1 LSEMERF
8 DSPLYRSIL
17 RRVNKPARYVGGELN
32 AIDKSRDF
40 FSLSCTE
47 RVHFALCFPDLY
59 EIGMSNLAIQVL
71 YSALNCEDYIFCERC
86 FAPDVDLRM
95 LLRENNLPIVS
106 IETMTPLNEFD
117 LIGFSLHYELAY
129 TAVLEMLD
137 LAGIPLYA
145 ADRGKND
152 PLVVAGGPVAC
163 NLEPMAPFFDLI
175 MLGDGEYQ
183 LPNLVHEYR
192 KCKMAKLSNSYFLLQ
207 ACSMDG
213 VYVPSFYEPNYKEDG
228 RIDDIKV
235 IEPHAPKK
243 VRKALVRDFDH
254 TPIPKSPI
262 VPNIEVTHDRMVLEI
277 FRGCARGCRFC
288 QAGFTYR
295 PLRERSLGKLVDA
308 AKHLIDVTGYD
319 EIGLLSLSTSD
330 YSHLDDLTRALLPMT
345 EPRHI
350 NLSLP
355 SLRLDSFEGDLAERL
370 ARIRRAGLTFAPE
383 AGTQRLRD
391 VINKNLT
398 ENDIFDAARTAF
410 ENGWDRLKLYFML
423 GLPTETEEDVQAI
436 VDLTMRL
443 LSVWRDIPKERRSKR
458 LMVTVSTSFF
468 IPKPFTPFQWER
480 QISIE
485 AMRAKQKLL
494 ADGLSDRR
502 ISYRW
507 HDFESSVVEAVL
519 ARGDRRLSSVIEHA
533 WRAGAYLDA
542 WHEHFDPDIWTA
554 ALSLIPGGADFY
566 TRERDEDEV
575 FPWEHLDF
583 GVTRHFF
590 ERERKL
596 ARDGRVTLSCFDG
609 CAVCGCDLWQ
619 TGICLPSSK
628 VRSDTGVRK

>member
-1 LSEMERF
+1 MERF
-8 DSPLYRSIL
+8 DSPHYRSIL
-17 RRVNKPARYVGGELN
+17 RMVNKPARYVGGELN
-32 AIDKSRDF
+32 AVDKSRDF
-40 FSLSCTE
+40 FSLPRAE

-71 YSALNCEDYIFCERC
+71 YSALNCEDHVFCERC
-86 FAPDVDLRM
+86 FAPDVDLRI
-95 LLRENNLPIVS
+95 LLRERHLPIVS

-117 LIGFSLHYELAY
+117 IIGFSLHYELAY
-129 TAVLEMLD
+129 TAVLEMLN
-137 LAGIPLYA
+137 LAGIPLYSE
-145 ADRGKND
+145 DRGKND
-152 PLVVAGGPVAC
+152 PLVVAGGPIAC
-163 NLEPMAPFFDLI
+163 NLEPLAPFFDLI
-175 MLGDGEYQ
+175 MIGDGEYHLPQ
-183 LPNLVHEYR
+183 LVQEYR
-192 KCKMAKLSNSYFLLQ
+192 KCKMENLSKSYFLHKV
-207 ACSMDG
+207 CGMDG
-213 VYVPSFYEPNYKEDG
+213 VYVPSFYEPQYRDDG
-228 RIDDIKV
+228 RIDGIKV
-235 IEPHAPKK
+235 IEPDAPKS
-243 VRKALVRDFDH
+243 VRKALVRDFDLAL
-254 TPIPKSPI
+254 IPKSPI
-262 VPNIEVTHDRMVLEI
+262 VPNIEVTHDRMIIEI

-295 PLRERSLGKLVDA
+295 PLRERSPWKLIDA

-330 YSHLDDLTRALLPMT
+330 YSRLDDLTRVLLPMT

-355 SLRLDSFEGDLAERL
+355 SLRLDSFEGELAERL
-370 ARIRRAGLTFAPE
+370 ARIRRGGLTFAPE

-391 VINKNLT
+391 VINKNIT
-398 ENDIFDAARTAF
+398 EDDLFDAAVTAF

-423 GLPTETEEDVQAI
+423 GLPTETDEDVQAI
-436 VDLTMRL
+436 VDLTTRL

-485 AMRAKQKLL
+485 EMKAKQALL

-507 HDFESSVVEAVL
+507 HDFESSVIEAVL

-542 WHEHFDPDIWTA
+542 WHEHFDPDIWA
-554 ALSLIPGGADFY
+554 DALSLIPGGAEFY
-566 TRERDEDEV
+566 TRERDEDEL

-596 ARDGRVTLSCFDG
+596 SREGRVSLSCFDG
-609 CAVCGCDLWQ
+609 CSRCGCDLWQ

-628 VRSDTGVRK
+628 FKSGAEEGE

>member
-1 LSEMERF
+1 
-8 DSPLYRSIL
+8 
-17 RRVNKPARYVGGELN
+17 
-32 AIDKSRDF
+32 
-40 FSLSCTE
+40 
-47 RVHFALCFPDLY
+47 
-59 EIGMSNLAIQVL
+59 
-71 YSALNCEDYIFCERC
+71 
-86 FAPDVDLRM
+86 
-95 LLRENNLPIVS
+95 
-106 IETMTPLNEFD
+106 
-117 LIGFSLHYELAY
+117 
-129 TAVLEMLD
+129 MLD

-145 ADRGKND
+145 EDRGEND
-152 PLVVAGGPVAC
+152 PLVVAGGPIAC
-163 NLEPMAPFFDLI
+163 NLEPVAPFFDLI
-175 MLGDGEYQ
+175 MIGDGEYHLPQ
-183 LPNLVHEYR
+183 LVQEYR
-192 KCKMAKLSNSYFLLQ
+192 KCKMENLSKSYFLHKV
-207 ACSMDG
+207 CGMDG
-213 VYVPSFYEPNYKEDG
+213 VYVPSFYEPQYGDDG
-228 RIDDIKV
+228 RIDGIKV
-235 IEPHAPKK
+235 IEPDAPKS
-243 VRKALVRDFDH
+243 VRKALVRDFDLAL
-254 TPIPKSPI
+254 IPKSPI
-262 VPNIEVTHDRMVLEI
+262 VPNIEVTHDRMIIEI

-295 PLRERSLGKLVDA
+295 PLRERSPEKLIDA

-330 YSHLDDLTRALLPMT
+330 YSRLDDLTRVLLPMT

-355 SLRLDSFEGDLAERL
+355 SLRLDSFEGELAERL
-370 ARIRRAGLTFAPE
+370 ARIRRGGLTFAPE

-391 VINKNLT
+391 VINKNIT
-398 ENDIFDAARTAF
+398 EDDLFDAAGTAF

-423 GLPTETEEDVQAI
+423 GLPTETDEDVQAI

-485 AMRAKQKLL
+485 EMKAKQALL

-507 HDFESSVVEAVL
+507 HDFESSVIEAVL

-542 WHEHFDPDIWTA
+542 WHEHFDPDIWA
-554 ALSLIPGGADFY
+554 EALSLIPGGAEFY
-566 TRERDEDEV
+566 TRERDEDEL

-596 ARDGRVTLSCFDG
+596 SREGRVSLSCFDG
-609 CAVCGCDLWQ
+609 CSGCGCDLWQ

-628 VRSDTGVRK
+628 FKSGAEEGE

>member
-1 LSEMERF
+1 
-8 DSPLYRSIL
+8 PTYRAGL
-17 RRVNKPARYVGGELN
+17 
-32 AIDKSRDF
+32 
-40 FSLSCTE
+40 
-47 RVHFALCFPDLY
+47 
-59 EIGMSNLAIQVL
+59 
-71 YSALNCEDYIFCERC
+71 
-86 FAPDVDLRM
+86 
-95 LLRENNLPIVS
+95 S

-117 LIGFSLHYELAY
+117 IIGFSLHYELAY
-129 TAVLEMLD
+129 TAVLEMLN
-137 LAGIPLYA
+137 LAGIPLYSE
-145 ADRGKND
+145 DRGKND
-152 PLVVAGGPVAC
+152 PLVVAGGPIAC
-163 NLEPMAPFFDLI
+163 NLEPLAPFFDLI
-175 MLGDGEYQ
+175 MIGDGEYHLPQ
-183 LPNLVHEYR
+183 LVQEYR
-192 KCKMAKLSNSYFLLQ
+192 KCKMENLSKSYFLHKV
-207 ACSMDG
+207 CGMDG
-213 VYVPSFYEPNYKEDG
+213 VYVPSFYEPQYRDDG
-228 RIDDIKV
+228 RIDGIKV
-235 IEPHAPKK
+235 IEPGAPRS
-243 VRKALVRDFDH
+243 VRKALVRDFDLAL
-254 TPIPKSPI
+254 IPKSPI
-262 VPNIEVTHDRMVLEI
+262 VPNIEVTHDRMIIEI

-295 PLRERSLGKLVDA
+295 PLRERSPWKLIDA

-330 YSHLDDLTRALLPMT
+330 YSRLDDLTRVLLPMT

-355 SLRLDSFEGDLAERL
+355 SLRLDSFEGELAERL
-370 ARIRRAGLTFAPE
+370 ARIRRGGLTFAPE

-391 VINKNLT
+391 VINKNIT
-398 ENDIFDAARTAF
+398 EDDLFDAAGTAF

-423 GLPTETEEDVQAI
+423 GLPTETDEDVQAI
-436 VDLTMRL
+436 VDLTTRL

-485 AMRAKQKLL
+485 EMKAKQALL

-507 HDFESSVVEAVL
+507 HDFESSVIEAVL

-542 WHEHFDPDIWTA
+542 WHEHFDPDIWA
-554 ALSLIPGGADFY
+554 DALSLIPGGAEFY
-566 TRERDEDEV
+566 TRERDEDEL

-596 ARDGRVTLSCFDG
+596 SREGRVSLSCFDG
-609 CAVCGCDLWQ
+609 CSRCGCDLWQ

-628 VRSDTGVRK
+628 FKSGAEEGE

>member
-1 LSEMERF
+1 MA
-8 DSPLYRSIL
+8 
-17 RRVNKPARYVGGELN
+17 NPAMKAKNSHMSVYKTE
-32 AIDKSRDF
+32 AEFIDAF
-40 FSLSCTE
+40 
-47 RVHFALCFPDLY
+47 V
-59 EIGMSNLAIQVL
+59 I
-71 YSALNCEDYIFCERC
+71 
-86 FAPDVDLRM
+86 
-95 LLRENNLPIVS
+95 
-106 IETMTPLNEFD
+106 
-117 LIGFSLHYELAY
+117 
-129 TAVLEMLD
+129 
-137 LAGIPLYA
+137 
-145 ADRGKND
+145 
-152 PLVVAGGPVAC
+152 
-163 NLEPMAPFFDLI
+163 
-175 MLGDGEYQ
+175 GDGEDAFVEIIRTYQ
-183 LPNLVHEYR
+183 RVR
-192 KCKMAKLSNSYFLLQ
+192 GLSREAQLREL
-207 ACSMDG
+207 ARIPG
-213 VYVPSFYEPNYKEDG
+213 VYVPRLYDVDYAEDG
-228 RIDDIKV
+228 RV
-235 IEPHAPKK
+235 L
-243 VRKALVRDFDH
+243 ALRSV
-254 TPIPKSPI
+254 
-262 VPNIEVTHDRMVLEI
+262 VPGGDLPVMRRVVSVLPLPPTRLLVPTVDVAHNRATVEI
-277 FRGCARGCRFC
+277 QRGCIRGCRFC

-295 PLRERSLGKLVDA
+295 PLRERSPEKLIDA

-330 YSHLDDLTRALLPMT
+330 YSRLDDLTRVLLPMT

-355 SLRLDSFEGDLAERL
+355 SLRLDSFEGELAERL
-370 ARIRRAGLTFAPE
+370 ARIRRGGLTFAPE

-391 VINKNLT
+391 VINKNIT
-398 ENDIFDAARTAF
+398 EDDLFDAAVTAF

-423 GLPTETEEDVQAI
+423 GLPTETDEDVQAI

-485 AMRAKQKLL
+485 EMKAKQALL

-507 HDFESSVVEAVL
+507 HDFESSVIEAVL

-542 WHEHFDPDIWTA
+542 WHEHFDPDIWA
-554 ALSLIPGGADFY
+554 DALSLIPGGAEFY
-566 TRERDEDEV
+566 TRERDEDEL

-596 ARDGRVTLSCFDG
+596 SREGRVSLSCFDG
-609 CAVCGCDLWQ
+609 CSRCGCDLWQ

-628 VRSDTGVRK
+628 FKSGAEEGE